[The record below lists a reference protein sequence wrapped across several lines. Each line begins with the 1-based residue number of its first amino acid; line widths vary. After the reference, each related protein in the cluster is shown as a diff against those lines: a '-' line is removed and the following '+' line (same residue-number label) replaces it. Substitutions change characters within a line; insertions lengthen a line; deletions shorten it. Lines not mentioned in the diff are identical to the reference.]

1 MTTFDVCNI
10 QQLKTMSEQYISHCE
25 TLRIAKQAYDAGS
38 YSTSFELLESLVH
51 YIVSSKAA
59 QELSP
64 THLKELREGI
74 KQSLAQFTTCKDEA
88 LWEEASELYESV
100 R

>member
-1 MTTFDVCNI
+1 
-10 QQLKTMSEQYISHCE
+10 MSEQYINRRE
-25 TLRIAKQAYDAGS
+25 ALRTAKQAYDAGS
-38 YSTSFELLESLVH
+38 YSTSFELLESLAH

-64 THLKELREGI
+64 THLEELREGI
-74 KQSLAQFTTCKDEA
+74 KQSLAQFAMCQDEA
-88 LWEEASELYESV
+88 LWEEASELYELV